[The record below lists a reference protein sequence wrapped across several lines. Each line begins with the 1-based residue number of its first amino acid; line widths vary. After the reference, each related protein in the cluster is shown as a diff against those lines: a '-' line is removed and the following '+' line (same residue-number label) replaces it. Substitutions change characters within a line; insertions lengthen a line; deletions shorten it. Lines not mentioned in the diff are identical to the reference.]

1 LIEQRAEA
9 TLPGRD
15 APKQGSIPPGRSRDR
30 GAWIHIAGG
39 RGWGSGL
46 REVWHYREVFYFLAW
61 RDIKVRYRQS
71 VFGVGWAVLQPLLL
85 MLVFAAFVKILH
97 ARTTP
102 GVPYPVFALAA
113 LVPWTLFSQSL
124 TSASESLVR
133 EANIVSKVF
142 FPRVILPLASTAAFL
157 LDFLISLMLLFV
169 MMLAFSV
176 YPTATALWV
185 PLFTVLALLVSLSVG
200 VLLAALNAMYRD
212 VRAIVPFL
220 AQVWLF
226 ASPVAYSSSLVPERW
241 RFVYGLNP
249 MVAVI
254 DGFRW
259 SLLGVG
265 RPQTGVLAVSSAA
278 AIVFFVGSLAYFRR
292 ANHVFADVI

>member
-1 LIEQRAEA
+1 MEQPAEVA
-9 TLPGRD
+9 VRGPD
-15 APKQGSIPPGRSRDR
+15 APRRVPDTPRPARERGS
-30 GAWIHIAGG
+30 WIHIRGG

-46 REVWHYREVFYFLAW
+46 REVWQYREVFYFLAW

-71 VFGVGWAVLQPLLL
+71 VFGIGWALFQPLLL
-85 MLVFAAFVKILH
+85 MLVFAAFVRILH
-97 ARTTP
+97 ANTTS

-124 TSASESLVR
+124 TTSSESLVR
-133 EANIVSKVF
+133 EANVVSKVF
-142 FPRVILPLASTAAFL
+142 FPRVILPLASTAAFV
-157 LDFLISLMLLFV
+157 LDFLISLALLLV
-169 MMLAFSV
+169 LMLAYSV
-176 YPTATALWV
+176 YPTANALLL

-212 VRAIVPFL
+212 VRAVVPFL

-226 ASPVAYSSSLVPERW
+226 ASPVAYSSSLVPDRW
-241 RFVYGLNP
+241 QFVYSLNP

-265 RPQTGVLAVSSAA
+265 SPSVTMLLVSSAA
-278 AIVFFVGSLAYFRR
+278 AIALLFGSLAYFRR

>member
-1 LIEQRAEA
+1 MEQSAEA
-9 TLPGRD
+9 TVRGPD
-15 APKQGSIPPGRSRDR
+15 APSHLPDRPRPTRER
-30 GAWIHIAGG
+30 GAWIHIRGG
-39 RGWGSGL
+39 RGWGSNL
-46 REVWHYREVFYFLAW
+46 REVWQYREVFYFLAW

-71 VFGVGWAVLQPLLL
+71 VFGIGWALFQPLLL
-85 MLVFAAFVKILH
+85 MLVFAAVVRILH
-97 ARTTP
+97 AETTS

-113 LVPWTLFSQSL
+113 LVPWTLFSNSL
-124 TSASESLVR
+124 TTSSESLVR
-133 EANIVSKVF
+133 EANVVSKVF

-157 LDFLISLMLLFV
+157 LDFFISLALLFV
-169 MMLAFSV
+169 LMLAYSV
-176 YPTATALWV
+176 YPTANVLLLPV
-185 PLFTVLALLVSLSVG
+185 FTVLALLVSLSVG

-212 VRAIVPFL
+212 VRAVVPLL

-241 RFVYGLNP
+241 RFIYSLNP

-265 RPQTGVLAVSSAA
+265 SPSVTMGLVSSAA
-278 AIVFFVGSLAYFRR
+278 AIALLFGSLAYFRR

>member
-1 LIEQRAEA
+1 LIDERSQSTVPARDTASSVPVATARA
-9 TLPGRD
+9 G
-15 APKQGSIPPGRSRDR
+15 DR
-30 GAWIHIAGG
+30 GAWVHIAGG
-39 RGWGSGL
+39 PGWGSGL
-46 REVWHYREVFYFLAW
+46 REVWQYREVFYFLAW

-71 VFGVGWAVLQPLLL
+71 VFGVSWAVFQPLLL

-97 ARTTP
+97 AKTSS

-124 TSASESLVR
+124 TTSSESLVR
-133 EANIVSKVF
+133 EANVVSKVF

-157 LDFLISLMLLFV
+157 LDFFISLALLLV
-169 MMLAFSV
+169 MMLAYSV
-176 YPTATALWV
+176 YPTVTALWI

-212 VRAIVPFL
+212 VRALVPFL

-226 ASPVAYSSSLVPERW
+226 ASPVAYSSSLVPDRW

-265 RPQTGVLAVSSAA
+265 RPDVGVLLVSTGA
-278 AIVFFVGSLAYFRR
+278 AIALLIGSLAYFRR
-292 ANHVFADVI
+292 ANRVFADVI